1 MPTGFGGVNF
11 LRSGDNPVSFHLHF
25 LEISDNPATIFFYFM
40 EISDNLVTKELL
52 IFDQT
57 I

>member
-52 IFDQT
+52 IFEQT
-57 I
+57 L